1 MQKKEL
7 KQMENVL
14 LNRKNILLRELEER
28 VKKYRDANGGK
39 MTDIAEIASSSST
52 DELEITVAEEDAREL
67 KQIED
72 ALARIRAGHY
82 GICEQCGQMI
92 KKARLKA
99 IPFATLCVSCK
110 EEEEKECGEKTI
122 QTRYDAEDLIDKPEN
137 GEADDIDSRY
147 FGRKIIEFEY
157 DDSRN

>member
-7 KQMENVL
+7 KQMESVL
-14 LNRKNILLRELEER
+14 LARKNTLLQELEER
-28 VKKYRDANGGK
+28 VKKYREANSGK
-39 MTDIAEIASSSST
+39 MTDIAEIASNAST
-52 DELEITVAEEDAREL
+52 DELEIIVAEEDAREL

-110 EEEEKECGEKTI
+110 EEEEKVYDEKTPQI
-122 QTRYDAEDLIDKPEN
+122 RYEVEDLIDKPEN
-137 GEADDIDSRY
+137 GEAEEIDSKY
-147 FGRKIIEFEY
+147 LGKKIFELEY

>member
-14 LNRKNILLRELEER
+14 LNRKNMLLREIEER
-28 VKKYRDANGGK
+28 VKKYRDANS
-39 MTDIAEIASSSST
+39 MRLTDIADIASSAST
-52 DELEITVAEEDAREL
+52 DELEIIVAEEDAREL

-110 EEEEKECGEKTI
+110 EEEEKVCDEKTA
-122 QTRYDAEDLIDKPEN
+122 QMRYDAEYLIDKPEN
-137 GEADDIDSRY
+137 GETDEIDCRY
-147 FGRKIIEFEY
+147 LGKKIIDLEY

>member
-14 LNRKNILLRELEER
+14 LNRKEVLLRELEER
-28 VKKYRDANGGK
+28 VEKYRDTNSGK

-82 GICEQCGQMI
+82 GVCEQCGQMI

-110 EEEEKECGEKTI
+110 EEEEREYDEKAT
-122 QTRYDAEDLIDKPEN
+122 QMRYDAEDIIDKPEH
-137 GEADDIDSRY
+137 GETDEIDRRY
-147 FGRKIIEFEY
+147 LGKKIIELER
-157 DDSRN
+157 DDNRN